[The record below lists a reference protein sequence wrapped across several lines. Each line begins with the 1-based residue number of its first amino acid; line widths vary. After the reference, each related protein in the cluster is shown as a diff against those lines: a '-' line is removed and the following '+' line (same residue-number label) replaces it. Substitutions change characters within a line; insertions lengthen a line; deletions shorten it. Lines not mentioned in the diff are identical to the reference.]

1 MNKKD
6 GNKKMDKL
14 FNFRPVFFCA
24 VFLSIGIL
32 FCFAHRFY
40 SLSPLWLCP
49 LFVLSFTPAF
59 FYRGKERRGQAV
71 GAIALLNVFF
81 FLGFFGFSLQ
91 MDRFFSA
98 EEKIG
103 NYQVSGYVVEIK
115 ENSYGASLVL
125 DGLTFAGERVDGKLV
140 AYLPTSILEKVSLSD
155 EVFLEGTVE
164 ITELDAALFYY
175 SAKKIRQNV
184 RFSMQTEDVLV
195 TGARFDLLLFLRERV
210 ERAIESGM
218 DEMPGAVTKALI
230 FGDSSDLDAELY
242 ENVRQG
248 GLAHVFAVSG
258 LHVGALFAFCL
269 WLLEKTP
276 LRTLKKPVKFFSLF
290 LFLFLY
296 AGLCGFSSS
305 VIRAMVICLVSYAF
319 SLILL
324 KSDFLEA
331 LGLSAIIIL
340 LFTPSALFEIGFQL
354 SFFACFGIA
363 FLSKPIGHV
372 FDEIKNYYYKRFPRR
387 LTASQKKMVEN
398 GDTLPPTIGERIY
411 RFIASVGTMSL
422 SAQIFTAPLQL
433 IYFGYV
439 SGWGL
444 LLNGIFVPFI
454 SGIFAI
460 LLLLVVVA
468 AVCPVGLAPMFLGLP
483 NVVWSATLLVFQA
496 FDFSSFALHDV
507 QMSIFGIIAYYV
519 GWLFLTDK
527 WNVKRRFACV
537 LAIVCLLAFGI
548 SMVLLN
554 I

>member
-1 MNKKD
+1 
-6 GNKKMDKL
+6 
-14 FNFRPVFFCA
+14 
-24 VFLSIGIL
+24 
-32 FCFAHRFY
+32 
-40 SLSPLWLCP
+40 
-49 LFVLSFTPAF
+49 
-59 FYRGKERRGQAV
+59 
-71 GAIALLNVFF
+71 
-81 FLGFFGFSLQ
+81 

-125 DGLTFAGERVDGKLV
+125 DGLTFAGERVAGKLV

-269 WLLEKTP
+269 WFLEKTP

-305 VIRAMVICLVSYAF
+305 VIRALVICLVSYAF

-354 SFFACFGIA
+354 SFFACVGIA
-363 FLSKPIGHV
+363 FLSKPIGQV
-372 FDEIKNYYYKRFPRR
+372 FDEIKNCYYKR
-387 LTASQKKMVEN
+387 
-398 GDTLPPTIGERIY
+398 G
-411 RFIASVGTMSL
+411 
-422 SAQIFTAPLQL
+422 
-433 IYFGYV
+433 
-439 SGWGL
+439 
-444 LLNGIFVPFI
+444 
-454 SGIFAI
+454 
-460 LLLLVVVA
+460 
-468 AVCPVGLAPMFLGLP
+468 
-483 NVVWSATLLVFQA
+483 
-496 FDFSSFALHDV
+496 
-507 QMSIFGIIAYYV
+507 
-519 GWLFLTDK
+519 
-527 WNVKRRFACV
+527 
-537 LAIVCLLAFGI
+537 
-548 SMVLLN
+548 
-554 I
+554 